1 MVISKVL
8 QRKGREVITVQTSD
22 IVAAVVRKLAAEG
35 IGAVVV
41 LDRWQKLS
49 GILTERDLVRVL
61 ADEGS
66 EALGREVRELMTAPV
81 ITCTPA
87 ERIDDV
93 MAMMSRKRIR
103 HLPVIEEGRLAG
115 IVSLGDLVQFRLD
128 EKRLEASV
136 LLDMARLRA

>member
-1 MVISKVL
+1 
-8 QRKGREVITVQTSD
+8 
-22 IVAAVVRKLAAEG
+22 VVRKLAAEG